1 MQASEKPFDEPWQAE
16 AFALTVALN
25 ESGHLPWDEWASA
38 FSSTLAAQ
46 AADQAGA
53 MPDLLQQSLPDSAE
67 ANAAYWRAWLQ
78 TLEQLLR
85 TRGIAAPLQLTAH
98 REAVRAYN
106 RIAVGTAMFRMG
118 DQVDPAA

>member
-1 MQASEKPFDEPWQAE
+1 MQASDKPFDEPWQAE

-25 ESGHLPWDEWASA
+25 EAGHLPWDEWASE

-46 AADQAGA
+46 AADL
-53 MPDLLQQSLPDSAE
+53 PDPLRQSLPDSPE

-106 RIAVGTAMFRMG
+106 RIAAGTAMFKIG
-118 DQVDPAA
+118 DQAEPAA